1 MNTNNELDVKKIF
14 LSIVKSIINKSEE
27 PLPCLELD
35 QKAQRKLY
43 AISIRHDLAH
53 LIGKKSEEYGYI
65 TDETIKKLFNK
76 QQILSVFRYERT
88 NFDYNEIKEILIKEK
103 IPFVPLKG
111 LLIRGLYPEPWMRT
125 SCDIDVL
132 VKEEDLNKAILAL
145 KNEKKF
151 VQEGKK
157 NYHDVSLFSPSDVHL
172 ELHFNIKENIDYIDK
187 LLEKVW
193 DYCERVEENEYEYRQ
208 SKEYFVFHAVAHMLY
223 HFKSGG
229 CGIRPLMDLYLMH
242 KNYQLDNETLRKM
255 FDECGISKFYESV
268 KLLSEV
274 WFGEKEHTALTL
286 SMEDYIFSGGV
297 YGSKENDLTIKKNSV
312 SKRKYI
318 LNRIFAPY
326 DVIKNRYPILKKHK
340 WLTPI
345 YQVRRWVETL
355 FGKKAG
361 RLKEEI
367 QIYDNIDQ
375 GRKEKVAEM
384 FSALDIKI

>member
-1 MNTNNELDVKKIF
+1 MNTNNQLDVRKIF
-14 LSIVKSIINKSEE
+14 LSIVKSIINQSEE
-27 PLPCLELD
+27 PLPHLELD
-35 QKAQRKLY
+35 EMAQRKLY

-53 LIGKKSEEYGYI
+53 LIGKKCEESGYI

-76 QQILSVFRYERT
+76 QQILSVFRYERI
-88 NFDYNEIKEILIKEK
+88 NFDYQEIKETLIKEK

-132 VKEEDLNKAILAL
+132 VKDEDLNRAIDAL
-145 KNEKKF
+145 VKNKKYTYEQKTNF
-151 VQEGKK
+151 
-157 NYHDVSLFSPSDVHL
+157 HDVSLYSPSGVHL
-172 ELHFNIKENIDYIDK
+172 ELHFNIKENIEYIDK

-208 SKEYFVFHAVAHMLY
+208 SKEYFVFHALAHMLY

-229 CGIRPLMDLYLMH
+229 CGVRPLIDLYLMH
-242 KNYQLDNETLRKM
+242 KNYQLDNEILQNM

-297 YGSKENDLTIKKNSV
+297 YGTNENFMAAQKCSV
-312 SKRKYI
+312 GRFKYI
-318 LNRIFAPY
+318 WTRIFSPY
-326 DVIKNRYPILKKHK
+326 DIIKYRYPILKKHK
-340 WLTPI
+340 WLTPF
-345 YQVRRWVETL
+345 YQVRRWFSVL
-355 FGKKAG
+355 FKKRALE
-361 RLKEEI
+361 LKKEMKV
-367 QIYDNIDQ
+367 YDNVDD
-375 GRKEKVAEM
+375 KK
-384 FSALDIKI
+384 LDMVGNLFTELEIKG